1 MAVDFLKKPL
11 EQGDRIVFIQN
22 GYREFSVGT
31 ISRVLPK
38 KVEVSFKNR
47 YGRSD
52 STFRFP
58 EDVVRV

>member
-1 MAVDFLKKPL
+1 MAADFLKKPL
-11 EQGDRIVFIQN
+11 EQGDHIVFIQN

-31 ISRVLPK
+31 VSRVMPK
-38 KVEVSFKNR
+38 KVEVSYKDR
-47 YGRSD
+47 YGRQA